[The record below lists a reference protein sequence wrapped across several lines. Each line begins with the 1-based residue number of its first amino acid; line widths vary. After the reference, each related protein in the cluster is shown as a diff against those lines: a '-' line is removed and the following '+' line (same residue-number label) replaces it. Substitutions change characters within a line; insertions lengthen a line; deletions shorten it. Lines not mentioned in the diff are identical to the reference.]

1 MCVSLKE
8 VPAVQLR
15 KEAEE
20 GKYDFAIVNLP
31 VDTSLLDVIPLEPD
45 TLAVAVHKDF
55 ADKLPEIRTQQYP
68 TVDFSEV
75 AHLPFIVL
83 SHGQELRQMFD
94 KLCTASD
101 CRPDIAAE
109 VMGVTSARA
118 MAQAGVGATLLPLQF
133 VRGQNLDSNLSL
145 YIVNNSPYS
154 RQPVI
159 VTRKGQFRTPYA
171 DYAIN
176 LLTGKE

>member
-1 MCVSLKE
+1 MINWVTTHHILFLNVLLKS
-8 VPAVQLR
+8 
-15 KEAEE
+15 
-20 GKYDFAIVNLP
+20 DSAIVIP
-31 VDTSLLDVIPLEPD
+31 AYIPRPRGGVIPHITP
-45 TLAVAVHKDF
+45 
-55 ADKLPEIRTQQYP
+55 
-68 TVDFSEV
+68 
-75 AHLPFIVL
+75 
-83 SHGQELRQMFD
+83 QMQG
-94 KLCTASD
+94 S
-101 CRPDIAAE
+101 IAAE

-133 VRGQNLDSNLSL
+133 VRGQNFDSNLSL

-176 LLTGKE
+176 LLTGRE